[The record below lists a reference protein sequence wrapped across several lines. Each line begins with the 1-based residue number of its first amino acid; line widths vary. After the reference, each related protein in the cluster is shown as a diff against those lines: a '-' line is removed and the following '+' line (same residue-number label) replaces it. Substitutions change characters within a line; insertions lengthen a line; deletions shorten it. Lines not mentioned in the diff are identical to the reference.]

1 VEEPAVFYIW
11 GDKEVEFHRCNVCG
25 CMTHYVTTEKCD
37 VDVVAINM
45 RMAEEEILQDIPLRL
60 IDGKRY

>member
-1 VEEPAVFYIW
+1 
-11 GDKEVEFHRCNVCG
+11 
-25 CMTHYVTTEKCD
+25 MTHYVTTEKCD